1 MNVESVAQTAS
12 TTVASAMWF
21 SQGSLG
27 WSAMIVGFLGNKPAV
42 FSGQSRHAESVPR
55 QISAQQAIE
64 GLRIYGPAPRGGLSR
79 PKHTRAGVGQ
89 YGSQR
94 SAPVAAACRAETVSV
109 NGWWQR
115 STVNMAVN
123 SYNAS
128 EHTGRE
134 SGW

>member
-1 MNVESVAQTAS
+1 MAAILGNCANN
-12 TTVASAMWF
+12 TVAASA
-21 SQGSLG
+21 SKAANLPDDIAHSEKVRRLE
-27 WSAMIVGFLGNKPAV
+27 ALNEVIEA
-42 FSGQSRHAESVPR
+42 
-55 QISAQQAIE
+55 E